1 MNIPSTFATKISS
14 RNSESFSRSV
24 WWQIRGISLA
34 SVAILASITGCTPT
48 VQNDPSFFVSY
59 GGNRERSTF
68 VPTGGGWIPSSEIE
82 ITLVAEPKR
91 TAEGEIFAENPHVI
105 GTVHAGP
112 SGMFGFNSGA
122 FNYVVVRS
130 ICGAPPDW
138 LQTPFFIARDKTSGL
153 IRTSLTDK
161 GSWFTFEPCH

>member
-1 MNIPSTFATKISS
+1 MITSPRKVEQVCNQVA
-14 RNSESFSRSV
+14 
-24 WWQIRGISLA
+24 GSLA
-34 SVAILASITGCTPT
+34 SRVLRRISGVALVSMAVFAAVSGCTPT
-48 VQNDPSFFVSY
+48 VQNNPSFFVSA
-59 GGNRERSTF
+59 GGDRERSTF

-91 TAEGEIFAENPHVI
+91 TAEGEIFAENPRVI
-105 GTVHAGP
+105 GTVKADP
-112 SGMFGFNSGA
+112 IGMFGFNSGA
-122 FNYVVVRS
+122 FNYVVARS

-153 IRTSLTDK
+153 IRTSLTDR